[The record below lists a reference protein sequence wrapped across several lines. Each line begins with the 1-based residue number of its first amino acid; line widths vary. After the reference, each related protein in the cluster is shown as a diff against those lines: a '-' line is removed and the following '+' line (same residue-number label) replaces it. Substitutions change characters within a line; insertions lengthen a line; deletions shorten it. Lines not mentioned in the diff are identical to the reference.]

1 MAAPSVK
8 WFRRLN
14 GELVQGILTVIIWQ
28 AAAAFHDVAIR
39 DNFKFTTPRAVGGRR
54 VWMRNLTHMWQQA
67 VQEAI
72 AERDPNELERK
83 IQLAEVAIFERID
96 TFSAA
101 DSGEDVALFQAL
113 GKLQALRENYYPH
126 KHHSGWMKSLMSL
139 NAC

>member
-1 MAAPSVK
+1 
-8 WFRRLN
+8 
-14 GELVQGILTVIIWQ
+14 
-28 AAAAFHDVAIR
+28 
-39 DNFKFTTPRAVGGRR
+39 
-54 VWMRNLTHMWQQA
+54 MRNLTHAWQQA

-72 AERDPNELERK
+72 AEMDPNELERK

-126 KHHSGWMKSLMSL
+126 KHHSG
-139 NAC
+139 